1 MMAGCYTFS
10 AEAEYPRIEHRP
22 GNDIRFNTEV
32 RYVISVGGDVLAELV
47 QNRFY
52 MYLKIQK
59 NREKIADGLVGS
71 VLLFADGKVIVT
83 LNFRD
88 EPIVSTLDEIIP
100 ATNTCSDMPEAGSAG
115 YPRSSTAHRAVLLCF
130 FSYLTTLR

>member
-1 MMAGCYTFS
+1 M
-10 AEAEYPRIEHRP
+10 
-22 GNDIRFNTEV
+22 N
-32 RYVISVGGDVLAELV
+32 
-47 QNRFY
+47 
-52 MYLKIQK
+52 LKIQK
-59 NREKIADGLVGS
+59 NREKIVDGLVGS

-100 ATNTCSDMPEAGSAG
+100 ATNTCSYMPEAGSAG
-115 YPRSSTAHRAVLLCF
+115 YPRSSTAHRAVLLCS